1 MRGQKGIILKQK
13 TKTKSM
19 IDTKSKLVLK
29 ILKNECKDGSYKII
43 EIADIISS
51 LPRHYK
57 MDSDTIKNILNYLER
72 QDLISIKYDDD
83 DVYCVAIM
91 PYGFEIIENE
101 KNLTKR
107 SFTVEK
113 KNNFMMII
121 LTFFSSLI
129 GTILGIIICYLIIKM

>member
-101 KNLTKR
+101 KNLSKR